1 MILMPAYEPNDK
13 HARWITLIK
22 YLGSFSVGVVVA
34 IFLLGGARQR
44 VVTLGN
50 DMDAWK
56 EEWRTVHNPRIERMD
71 SKGTTSFD
79 LFHQEYLRT
88 QHRQEE
94 TMKDLDRRVR
104 ELERKP

>member
-1 MILMPAYEPNDK
+1 MPAYESNDK
-13 HARWITLIK
+13 HSRWVALIK
-22 YLGSFSVGVVVA
+22 YIGSFSVGVVVA

-44 VVTLGN
+44 VVTLGK
-50 DMDAWK
+50 DMENWNK
-56 EEWRTVHNPRIERMD
+56 EWREVHQPRIERMD

-79 LFHQEYLRT
+79 LFHQEYLRN

-94 TMKDLDRRVR
+94 TMKDLDKRVR